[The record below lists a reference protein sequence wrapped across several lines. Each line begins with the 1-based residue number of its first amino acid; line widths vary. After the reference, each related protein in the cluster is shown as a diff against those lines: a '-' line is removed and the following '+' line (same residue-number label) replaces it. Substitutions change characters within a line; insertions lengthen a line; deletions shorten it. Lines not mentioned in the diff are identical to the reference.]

1 MVRNYRKR
9 SSLVDLKKFIY
20 LISPNTINKSFY
32 DELPKVL
39 SSNKVKF
46 FQIRIKKRDQKE
58 IISVSKK
65 IKKITK
71 KYNVKL
77 IINDSVDIAK
87 TVNADGCHLGQND
100 DNIEY
105 AKKKL
110 KKKIIGMTCHGS
122 KKLCLRALKKKASY
136 LALGSFFKS
145 KLKQNAR
152 KTKIKILKW
161 AKKEIKIPIVAIGG
175 INDKNYKKLIK
186 AGANYIAISS
196 FIWDNPDLK
205 PEKAI
210 RKFK

>member
-9 SSLVDLKKFIY
+9 SSLVDLKKYIY

-71 KYNVKL
+71 KYSVKL

-110 KKKIIGMTCHGS
+110 KKKN
-122 KKLCLRALKKKASY
+122 Y
-136 LALGSFFKS
+136 
-145 KLKQNAR
+145 
-152 KTKIKILKW
+152 W
-161 AKKEIKIPIVAIGG
+161 
-175 INDKNYKKLIK
+175 NDL
-186 AGANYIAISS
+186 S
-196 FIWDNPDLK
+196 WL
-205 PEKAI
+205 
-210 RKFK
+210 